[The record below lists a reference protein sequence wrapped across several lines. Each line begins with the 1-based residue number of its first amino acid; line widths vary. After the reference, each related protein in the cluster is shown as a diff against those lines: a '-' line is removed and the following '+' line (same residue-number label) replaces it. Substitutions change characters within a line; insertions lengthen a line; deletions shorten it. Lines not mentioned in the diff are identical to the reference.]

1 MNEKLNIQNLIELLA
16 EKHGMSKRN
25 ADSFVKEFFQLIEEA
40 LEKDKYVKIKGLGA
54 FKLIDVESRESVNV
68 NTGERFE
75 IQGHTKVSFTP
86 EPALKDVINKPFS
99 HFETVVLNDNTV
111 LEDTPID
118 SGNEDEENTEQR
130 VEAVAALTATEN
142 PESTGET
149 VNISEETGVSRQ
161 AEAVAGTSEEVIAF
175 EDTGT
180 LGETEAP
187 EQAVTLPETVL
198 PEKAV
203 SSEEAVVSGEVAASD
218 KTEVSEQTEVLTET
232 KPLAETEPSL
242 KAPEI
247 SKETEYLKEPETPR
261 EPEAPREIEL
271 PAETAAPKE
280 KEAENPKEAEPL
292 EKEITPSGE
301 AKPEKADVPPPADS
315 STMKYFISIV
325 VFVVLLCAGA
335 VTYLYCPDLFDNLSS
350 EPPVKKEVAAAM
362 PDKPVNNTVAAD
374 TTAAK
379 DTTAIAKAD
388 TVSKKIVA
396 EPVAKKP
403 DAPAVAKQPAPVP
416 APAHTAPASHP
427 RKQVEAAYVP
437 DSTSYTITG
446 TETKYTIKPGETLTR
461 VSLRFY
467 GTKAL
472 YPYIVKH
479 NRDIIKKPNNV
490 PAGTTIKI
498 PKLVKKQ

>member
-86 EPALKDVINKPFS
+86 EPALKDIINKPFS

-118 SGNEDEENTEQR
+118 SGNEDEEDTEQR
-130 VEAVAALTATEN
+130 VEAVAAPTATEN
-142 PESTGET
+142 PESSGKA
-149 VNISEETGVSRQ
+149 VNISKETGVSRQ
-161 AEAVAGTSEEVIAF
+161 AEAVAGTPEAVIAF

-180 LGETEAP
+180 SGKTETP
-187 EQAVTLPETVL
+187 EQTVTSTETVL

-203 SSEEAVVSGEVAASD
+203 SPEEAAVSD
-218 KTEVSEQTEVLTET
+218 KTEVPEQTEVLKETET
-232 KPLAETEPSL
+232 L

-247 SKETEYLKEPETPR
+247 SKETEHLK

-271 PAETAAPKE
+271 PRETEAPKE
-280 KEAENPKEAEPL
+280 RKAPMEKEAKNPKETESP
-292 EKEITPSGE
+292 EKEMTPSEE
-301 AKPEKADVPPPADS
+301 ARPEKADVPPPADS

-325 VFVVLLCAGA
+325 VFVALLCAGA
-335 VTYLYCPDLFDNLSS
+335 VTYLYYPDLLDNLSS
-350 EPPVKKEVAAAM
+350 ESSVKKEAVAAM
-362 PDKPVNNTVAAD
+362 LDKPVNNTVAAD
-374 TTAAK
+374 TTAAE
-379 DTTAIAKAD
+379 DTTAIAKTD
-388 TVSKKIVA
+388 VVSKKNVA

-416 APAHTAPASHP
+416 APAHTAPASRP
-427 RKQVEAAYVP
+427 RKQVESAYMP

-446 TETKYTIKPGETLTR
+446 TKTKYTIKPGETLTR

>member
-86 EPALKDVINKPFS
+86 EPALKDIINKPFS

-118 SGNEDEENTEQR
+118 SGNEDEEDTEQR
-130 VEAVAALTATEN
+130 V
-142 PESTGET
+142 
-149 VNISEETGVSRQ
+149 
-161 AEAVAGTSEEVIAF
+161 EAVAGTSEEVIAF
-175 EDTGT
+175 EETGM
-180 LGETEAP
+180 LGETETP
-187 EQAVTLPETVL
+187 EPAVTLTETVL

-203 SSEEAVVSGEVAASD
+203 SSEEAVASEEAAASD
-218 KTEVSEQTEVLTET
+218 KTGYPEQTEVLTET
-232 KPLAETEPSL
+232 EPLVETEPL

-247 SKETEYLKEPETPR
+247 SKETEHLKEPEAPR
-261 EPEAPREIEL
+261 EPETPREIEL
-271 PAETAAPKE
+271 PAETAATKEKEAPKE

-388 TVSKKIVA
+388 TVSKKTVA

-416 APAHTAPASHP
+416 AHTAPASRP